1 MPFHAQNMSGNPERL
16 LLTFRTSNQNE
27 TDLSYVDATLTLD
40 NIRLKTVD
48 ALAINLEQTTL
59 ESSLYIAPNP
69 ADAFVQIYDS
79 EQAYTRIELFNLM
92 GQKVREMHKHASE
105 RLLVLDRRQLP
116 SGIYVLKVSNSNK
129 QYTQKLI
136 FK

>member
-1 MPFHAQNMSGNPERL
+1 MISSNG
-16 LLTFRTSNQNE
+16 LLTNASILPTGNR
-27 TDLSYVDATLTLD
+27 
-40 NIRLKTVD
+40 IG
-48 ALAINLEQTTL
+48 I
-59 ESSLYIAPNP
+59 
-69 ADAFVQIYDS
+69 FVQIYDS

-129 QYTQKLI
+129 QYTQKLL

>member
-1 MPFHAQNMSGNPERL
+1 MCNNSVTLNGDFEQWS
-16 LLTFRTSNQNE
+16 
-27 TDLSYVDATLTLD
+27 VD
-40 NIRLKTVD
+40 
-48 ALAINLEQTTL
+48 Q
-59 ESSLYIAPNP
+59 
-69 ADAFVQIYDS
+69 
-79 EQAYTRIELFNLM
+79 RIELFNLM

-129 QYTQKLI
+129 QYTQKLL